1 MLNIRFYVSY
11 FRRLCDACGPLIH
24 LMKTILVV
32 QAENNIT
39 QYPLTEGW
47 GGKHQLFIKW
57 KHVEAKVSCLL
68 PVTLKVLFSE

>member
-1 MLNIRFYVSY
+1 MHVDL
-11 FRRLCDACGPLIH
+11 LIH
-24 LMKTILVV
+24 LMKIILVV

-68 PVTLKVLFSE
+68 PVTLKVLLMNKLMVQEHWLVCKF